1 MRISTNQIFQTGT
14 NYLLDGQSNLF
25 NIQNKLGT
33 GKKFLSASENP
44 VAATQALLTSQSIGV
59 NAQYAENQANAKS
72 QLALEEDRLK
82 SVVDSI
88 LFVMEQTVAAG
99 NGTYSD
105 GQREYI
111 AQGIQGQLEFLVGMA
126 NSTDANGYYLFS
138 GFQGNTKPFQA
149 IPQAGGTIK
158 YQYAGDDGQ
167 RLLQV
172 GSSRQ
177 IAVSDSGRDI
187 FERIR
192 TGNGTFALTGDP
204 GNTGSSTMGKS
215 SVNNQ
220 ALWTGNNYEIEFTS
234 ATTYTIT
241 ETDPITSAVIGST
254 SNSYVSGAEI
264 TDIPGISFSIGGE
277 PAVGDTYNVAPSRDQ
292 SLFVTLQNLVAAI
305 STDFENNPA
314 QAANAKNIIAAEMYN
329 LQRDLENTSTMQASI
344 GNRRFELDSLSEV
357 SSALELHYKERL
369 SELQDLDYAQ
379 AISDFMRQQMQLEA
393 AQSSFAKMTSLSL
406 FQYI

>member
-1 MRISTNQIFQTGT
+1 MRISTHQMFQTGT

-25 NIQNKLGT
+25 NVQNKLGT
-33 GKKFLSASENP
+33 GKKFLSAAENP

-82 SVVDSI
+82 SVVDSV
-88 LFVMEQTVAAG
+88 LFIMEQTVAAG

-105 GQREYI
+105 GQREFI
-111 AQGIQGQLEFLVGMA
+111 AQEIQSQLEFLVGMA
-126 NSTDANGYYLFS
+126 NSTDTNGYYLFS

-167 RLLQV
+167 RLFQV

-220 ALWTGNNYEIEFTS
+220 ALWTGSNYDIQFDNPP
-234 ATTYTIT
+234 TTYTIT
-241 ETDPITSAVIGST
+241 ETDTAGTVTTTGPHA
-254 SNSYVSGAEI
+254 YVSGADI
-264 TDIPGISFSIGGE
+264 TVIPGISFAIGGT
-277 PAVGDTYNVAPSRDQ
+277 PAAGDKYNIAPSRDQ
-292 SLFVTLQNLVAAI
+292 SLFVTLQNLVSAI

-314 QAANAKNIIAAEMYN
+314 QAANAKNIIAAEMNN
-329 LQRDLENTSTMQASI
+329 LQRDLENTTAMQASI
-344 GNRRFELDSLSEV
+344 GNRRLELDSLSEV

-379 AISDFMRQQMQLEA
+379 AISDFMQQQMQLEA